1 MGSIRMK
8 MFKTIP
14 LFGVILVM
22 YMFFQV
28 IFYYNDPTY
37 DILGQQLFSIPLPS
51 KQYWSLRMSDLI
63 ILMGLVVLM
72 IEIVKSTG
80 VGNVEI
86 IEHVLSTFVAL
97 SYLIVFLMAPMAA
110 NSTFFI
116 LSTMSLID
124 VIAGITISITQARRD
139 FHVG

>member
-1 MGSIRMK
+1 MNAIK
-8 MFKTIP
+8 AIP
-14 LFGVILVM
+14 LFGIVLVL

-28 IFYYNDPTY
+28 IFYYSNPGY
-37 DILGQQLFSIPLPS
+37 DVLALKLIEVSLPS
-51 KQYWSLRMSDLI
+51 NAVWALYMSDLI
-63 ILMGLVVLM
+63 ILFGLFILFF
-72 IEIVKSTG
+72 ELVKSTG
-80 VGNVEI
+80 VGNTEI
-86 IEHVLSTFVAL
+86 LEHVLSTFVAV

-116 LSTMSLID
+116 LSTMSFID

>member
-1 MGSIRMK
+1 MK